1 MPQSEQKEK
10 VMKYKLA
17 YTGLILLVYILGKCV
32 PLYGIDVSA
41 YHYEAVDAEE
51 VLMQTISGD
60 AYRHSVFALG
70 IFPFMISSILVQV
83 AMAIRKIDRK
93 SVV

>member
-83 AMAIRKIDRK
+83 AMAIRKIFSK
-93 SVV
+93 S